1 MDIAKVFKLTQA
13 TVKTTLQAYRGEE
26 LIGDTE
32 RNCVSKTTEEED
44 VAFIAVVSTNPFMA
58 TGQVRDTVSPDITTH
73 KVRQRLQEA
82 DFKTRGA
89 AKKPF
94 LSNEA
99 TVKKTR
105 VRSSPF

>member
-1 MDIAKVFKLTQA
+1 MGNDCFK
-13 TVKTTLQAYRGEE
+13 KAYRGEE

>member
-1 MDIAKVFKLTQA
+1 MFKLTQA
-13 TVKTTLQAYRGEE
+13 TVSRILQAYRGQG

-32 RNCVSKTTEEED
+32 RNCASKTIEEED
-44 VAFIAVVSTNPFMA
+44 IAFIAVASTNLFMT

-73 KVRQRLQEA
+73 KVRQWLQEA
-82 DFKTRGA
+82 VFKIRGA

-94 LSNEA
+94 LSNEVMA
-99 TVKKTR
+99 KKTR